1 MGKKGKCI
9 TRECADS
16 IRISCCPFQ
25 DAKSSVQST
34 CIPVVAGWCSLKLV
48 LYWGSALTSASGR
61 LAIWHQEARSEPLS
75 WRKYTFGSMYT
86 YYLNLMITP
95 FISLLSQP
103 IVSSVTWSSMTQDD
117 RHQLSQSCCLLS
129 CLVLLPDGFS
139 LLGMNMRQ
147 NIFILCAAS
156 TGQFTGLLSRSHCL
170 QYFSF

>member
-1 MGKKGKCI
+1 MHN
-9 TRECADS
+9 
-16 IRISCCPFQ
+16 
-25 DAKSSVQST
+25 QSM
-34 CIPVVAGWCSLKLV
+34 CWFHLDELLPIPGCKEFSAINLHPSGGWLVVAGWCSLKLV
-48 LYWGSALTSASGR
+48 LYWGSALTS
-61 LAIWHQEARSEPLS
+61 ARSEPLS

-117 RHQLSQSCCLLS
+117 RHQLSQSCCLLG

-139 LLGMNMRQ
+139 LLGINMRR

-170 QYFSF
+170 Q